1 MFISQPADT
10 ISVNDTGGSR
20 TPGEPVSRRIS
31 PLSYTSEPSIASEPS
46 DRDANGHSSDK
57 VEEHDHDQDEEG
69 ERGKNKKKIKTIL
82 RRLRHRKNSKSSK

>member
-46 DRDANGHSSDK
+46 DRDANEHSSDK
-57 VEEHDHDQDEEG
+57 VEEHDHDQDEEE

-82 RRLRHRKNSKSSK
+82 RRLQHRRNSKSSK